1 MKTRKKFYVVAYDV
15 SDDGRRRRVVKLLEA
30 LGTRVN
36 FSVFECMLIP
46 RQFTQLQTA
55 MLQAIS
61 PKEDSVIYY
70 PICLDCYSKIVYQPT
85 RRKAYDKVVVV

>member
-36 FSVFECMLIP
+36 FSVFECMLTP

-55 MLQAIS
+55 TLQAIS

-70 PICLDCYSKIVYQPT
+70 PICLDCYSKIIYQPT
-85 RRKAYDKVVVV
+85 RRKAYDKVVVI